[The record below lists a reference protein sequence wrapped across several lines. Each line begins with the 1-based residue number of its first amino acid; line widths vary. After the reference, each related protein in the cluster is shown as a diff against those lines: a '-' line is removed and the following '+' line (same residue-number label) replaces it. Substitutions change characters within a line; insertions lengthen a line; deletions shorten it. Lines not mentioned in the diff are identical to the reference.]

1 MVISVVIPTYN
12 RYTFLKRALT
22 SVFTQTYKPSE
33 VIVID
38 DGSTDNTSQIKQDF
52 PSIRYFYQQN
62 KGVSSARNLG
72 IKKASYEWIAF
83 LDSDDEWHK
92 DKLKEQV
99 AFHKQNPDILMSYT
113 DEVWIRNGVEVKIP
127 KKFKKLGVDIFKE
140 NLEYCNIAP
149 SSVCLH
155 VELLKDVGL
164 FDESLEVCEDY
175 DLWLRILVKYR
186 VGLID
191 KKLIKKY
198 AGHEDQLSF
207 KHWGM
212 DRFRVESLEK
222 LLGDF
227 GEGKPS
233 HPSDFGEGKLSHLS
247 GFGKGKLSHP
257 SDFGEGKLSHSSDFG
272 EGKLLYSGDFG
283 ESKSSYLVDESCMES
298 VACLRQNNNNKQ
310 IILFLKKTI
319 IKKYKLL
326 LKGAIKYDKIQDIK
340 NYEDKL
346 KLYE

>member
-1 MVISVVIPTYN
+1 MDISVVIPTYN
-12 RYTFLKRALT
+12 RYEFLKRALT
-22 SVFTQTYKPSE
+22 SVYAQTHQPKK
-33 VIVID
+33 VIVVD
-38 DGSTDNTSQIKQDF
+38 DGSTDNTSQIKKDF
-52 PSIRYFYQQN
+52 PNIIYIYQKN
-62 KGVSSARNLG
+62 KGVSSARNTG
-72 IKKASYEWIAF
+72 IKASTCSYIAF
-83 LDSDDEWHK
+83 LDSDDEWLK
-92 DKLKEQV
+92 DKLALHV
-99 AFHKQNPDILMSYT
+99 AYHKQNPDILMSYT

-175 DLWLRILVKYR
+175 DLWLRILVKYE
-186 VGLID
+186 VGLINE
-191 KKLIKKY
+191 KLITKY

-222 LLGDF
+222 LLMYKF
-227 GEGKPS
+227 PS
-233 HPSDFGEGKLSHLS
+233 WSLGTRKN
-247 GFGKGKLSHP
+247 K
-257 SDFGEGKLSHSSDFG
+257 
-272 EGKLLYSGDFG
+272 
-283 ESKSSYLVDESCMES
+283 
-298 VACLRQNNNNKQ
+298 NKQ
-310 IILFLKKTI
+310 TILSLKQTI
-319 IKKYKLL
+319 TKKYKLL
-326 LKGAIKYDKIQDIK
+326 LRGAIKYDKIQDIK

>member
-1 MVISVVIPTYN
+1 MDISVVIPTYN
-12 RYTFLKRALT
+12 RYEFLKRALT
-22 SVFTQTYKPSE
+22 SVYAQTHQPKK
-33 VIVID
+33 VIVVD
-38 DGSTDNTSQIKQDF
+38 DGSTDNTSQIKKDF
-52 PSIRYFYQQN
+52 PNIIYIYQKN
-62 KGVSSARNLG
+62 KGVSSARNTG
-72 IKKASYEWIAF
+72 IKASTRSYIAF
-83 LDSDDEWHK
+83 LDSDDEWLK
-92 DKLKEQV
+92 DKLALHV
-99 AFHKQNPDILMSYT
+99 AYHKQNPDILMSYT

-175 DLWLRILVKYR
+175 DLWLRILVKYE
-186 VGLID
+186 VGLINE
-191 KKLIKKY
+191 KLITKY

-222 LLGDF
+222 LLMYKFPSLSF
-227 GEGKPS
+227 GTRKN
-233 HPSDFGEGKLSHLS
+233 K
-247 GFGKGKLSHP
+247 
-257 SDFGEGKLSHSSDFG
+257 
-272 EGKLLYSGDFG
+272 
-283 ESKSSYLVDESCMES
+283 
-298 VACLRQNNNNKQ
+298 NKQ
-310 IILFLKKTI
+310 TILSLKQTI
-319 IKKYKLL
+319 TKKYKLL

-340 NYEDKL
+340 NYKDKL